1 MKVFYL
7 GELMNLDNNSWS
19 IEDSINT
26 YQIDRWGEDY
36 FGISKEGDL
45 SVFPTKNKNGP
56 LINIKKVIDEAIK
69 EGISFP
75 AVIRFHDILRS
86 QVTKLNETFNK
97 TISEAG
103 YKGTYFGVYPIK
115 VNQLRE
121 VIEEITDVGAEYNY
135 GLEAGSKAE
144 LLAVLAYNTNP
155 NSLTILN
162 GYKDNEYMRLAM
174 LGTKIGKKIVIVV
187 EKLSEINS
195 ILKVAEEFD
204 VEPMIGVRAK
214 LTSKASG
221 LWKESS
227 GDFAKFGLSIPEIM
241 DLIQILKE
249 NNKLHMLKLFHF
261 HAGSQ
266 IPDIRT
272 IKDCITEAARIYT
285 NLIELGAPIEYFDV
299 GGGVGIDYDGSRSNT
314 SSSTN
319 YSLEDYI
326 GDVVYI
332 VKDICDI
339 NGVDHPN
346 IVSETGRAIAA
357 HHSCVIT
364 NVFGKVNL
372 TKHKNV
378 ETTAK
383 PSDHLLLRNIKNL
396 YQDLNLSNYQDIYN
410 DACIIKEETVSA
422 FKLGVLN
429 LKERSIVET
438 LYWNIC
444 HQILEMTAN
453 EKYVPDEIKTLRS
466 TLADKYLCNFSL
478 FQSAPDSWAIG
489 QILPIVPI
497 TRLNERPTNECTLAD
512 ITCDSDGKIN
522 KFLSPEGHRN
532 TLPVHNIDDDS
543 DYYMGVFL
551 TGAYQDIMGDM
562 HNLFG
567 RLNEVH
573 VFCDDHDPT
582 DFYIEE
588 IIHGN
593 SSAQVL
599 EIMQYNPREMCRK
612 VKLEIDAKIKAGS
625 IKPRVG
631 VKLADFYE
639 TSLNSYTYLNTN
651 Q

>member
-1 MKVFYL
+1 MKYPIRDF
-7 GELMNLDNNSWS
+7 MNTDNMNWS
-19 IEDSINT
+19 VEDSVNT
-26 YQIDRWGEDY
+26 YQINRWGEGY
-36 FGISKEGDL
+36 FGVSKEGDL
-45 SVFPTKNKNGP
+45 SVFPTKNTSGP
-56 LINIKKVIDEAIK
+56 LINIKKVIDEAKK
-69 EGISFP
+69 EGVSFP
-75 AVIRFHDILRS
+75 AVLRFHDILRS
-86 QVTKLNETFNK
+86 QVKKLNETFKK
-97 TISEAG
+97 TITEAG
-103 YKGTYFGVYPIK
+103 FTGEYFGVYPIK

-121 VIEEITDVGAEYNY
+121 VVEEITDIGAQYNY

-162 GYKDNEYMRLAM
+162 GYKDKEYMSLAM
-174 LGTKIGKKIVIVV
+174 LGTKIGKQIIIVV
-187 EKLSEINS
+187 EKLSEIHGV
-195 ILKVAEEFD
+195 LEMAKEFD

-214 LTSKASG
+214 LTTKASG
-221 LWKESS
+221 LWKEST
-227 GDFAKFGLSIPEIM
+227 GDFAKFGLSVTEIL
-241 DLIQILKE
+241 DLIEILKSE
-249 NNKLHMLKLFHF
+249 NKLHMLKLFHF

-272 IKDCITEAARIYT
+272 IKECITEAARIYT
-285 NLIELGAPIEYFDV
+285 NMVELGAPISYFDV
-299 GGGVGIDYDGSRSNT
+299 GGGVGINYDGSNSNT
-314 SSSTN
+314 PSSTN
-319 YSLEDYI
+319 YTLEDYI

-332 VKDICDI
+332 VKDICDVS
-339 NGVDHPN
+339 GVKHPN
-346 IVSETGRAIAA
+346 IVSETGRAVAA

-364 NVFGKVNL
+364 DVFGSVNL

-378 ETTAK
+378 ETIGK

-396 YQDLNLSNYQDIYN
+396 YKDLNLSNYQDIYN
-410 DACIIKEETVSA
+410 DACIIKDETSSA
-422 FKLGVLN
+422 FKLGVLG

-444 HQILEMTAN
+444 HQILEMTTN
-453 EKYVPDEIKTLRS
+453 EKYVPTEIKKLRS

-497 TRLNERPTNECTLAD
+497 TRLNERPNIECTLAD

-522 KFLSPEGHRN
+522 KFLGPDGHRN
-532 TLPVHNIDDDS
+532 TLPVHDINDDT
-543 DYYMGVFL
+543 DYFIGVFL

-573 VFCDDHDPT
+573 VFCDDDDPT

-593 SSAQVL
+593 SSAEVL
-599 EIMQYNPREMCRK
+599 EIMQYNPKEMCRK
-612 VKLEIDAKIKAGS
+612 VKLEIDAKVKSGD
-625 IKPRVG
+625 IKPRTG

-639 TSLNSYTYLNTN
+639 SSLNSYTYLKAN